1 MPIKFFIRPTFI
13 WLLLLAITLIS
24 WIGVYGIEELISKQM
39 LTAALIVLA
48 FVKARYVLL
57 DFMELRDAPVILRL
71 IPEVW
76 SVVACSLLI
85 GLYLFG

>member
-1 MPIKFFIRPTFI
+1 MPIKLFNRPTFI

-24 WIGVYGIEELISKQM
+24 WIGVYGIEGLISKQM
-39 LTAALIVLA
+39 QTAALLILA

-57 DFMELRDAPVILRL
+57 DFMELRDAPVIFRL
-71 IPEVW
+71 ISEVW
-76 SVVACSLLI
+76 TVVACSLLI